1 MSRVRGPL
9 DKSRNDD
16 ANGFAGQ
23 RLQLVCVSHL
33 PDVFGRY
40 VGSNSHVNR
49 YPIVLYDNSVE
60 KVGIAERYNHFIERQ
75 MGEGWCIFM
84 HHDLCFDEDP
94 LPRIHRLP
102 TNIIYGV
109 TGTRL
114 GKRRRYAY
122 VGLSRKNGLTLRAGH
137 YYGLQLLGRIKCRTE
152 IREEKIVGTP
162 VEDPAVVDTVD
173 CCCLIVHSSLIRRYE
188 LRFDP
193 LLAWHFYSEDF
204 SLNAQ
209 RSHGIETRVVQ
220 MDCGHYGY
228 GRPDEDFYQSQRY
241 LVKKYREMLFSSTC
255 YAPPKARGI
264 ERFTGGKGLLLM
276 F

>member
-1 MSRVRGPL
+1 MS
-9 DKSRNDD
+9 KNDD

-33 PDVFGRY
+33 PDVFARY

-49 YPIVLYDNSVE
+49 YPIVLYDNSSE
-60 KVGIAERYNHFIERQ
+60 NVGIAERYNHFIEQQ
-75 MGEGWCIFM
+75 MGEGWIIFM

-94 LPRIHRLP
+94 LLRIQRLP
-102 TNIIYGV
+102 MNSIYGV
-109 TGTRL
+109 TGL
-114 GKRRRYAY
+114 YLEKGQRYAY
-122 VGLSRKNGLTLRAGH
+122 LGLSRKYGLMLQAGH
-137 YYGLQLLGRIKCRTE
+137 YYSIRHLGRIKCRPE
-152 IREEKIVGTP
+152 LAEEQTLGTP
-162 VEDPAVVDTVD
+162 VKAPALVDTVD
-173 CCCLIVHSSLIRRYE
+173 CCCLIVHSSLIRRYQ

-193 LLAWHFYSEDF
+193 RFAWHFYSEDF

-228 GRPDEDFYQSQRY
+228 GRLDEDFYQSRRY
-241 LVKKYREMLFSSTC
+241 LVKKYRGMLFSSTC
-255 YAPPKARGI
+255 YVPPRAGGI
-264 ERFTGGKGLLLM
+264 ERFAGGKGLLLQ